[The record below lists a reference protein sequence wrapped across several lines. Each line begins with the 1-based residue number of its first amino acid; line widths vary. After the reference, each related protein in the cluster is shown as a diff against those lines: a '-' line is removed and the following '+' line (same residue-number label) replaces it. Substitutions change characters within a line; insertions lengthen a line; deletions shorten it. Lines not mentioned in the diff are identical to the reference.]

1 VRQTAEQLQGAL
13 WPERKGR
20 SIYWPCRNTA
30 LGADQFSIDPGDY
43 ACAEDTGEIVAVVHS
58 HPDATPD
65 PSEADLVGCEASGLE
80 WHIVGLPALVWR
92 SIRPSGY
99 RAPLVGRQFVHG
111 VLDCYAIIRDWYRQE
126 RGVELLDFERHD
138 DWWLR
143 GQDLYRQN
151 FRAAGFEPC
160 EELHPGAV
168 LLMQIQSPVPNHAAI
183 YLGDDFILHHL
194 HGRLS
199 SRDVFGG
206 MWRKHTVTTLRYVGA
221 GHA

>member
-1 VRQTAEQLQGAL
+1 MSWQQDAERHAQAEAPREACGLVVVV
-13 WPERKGR
+13 KGR

-126 RGVELLDFERHD
+126 RG
-138 DWWLR
+138 
-143 GQDLYRQN
+143 GGTMTGGC
-151 FRAAGFEPC
+151 AARISTARTSAQPASSPARSCTRVPC
-160 EELHPGAV
+160 C
-168 LLMQIQSPVPNHAAI
+168 
-183 YLGDDFILHHL
+183 
-194 HGRLS
+194 
-199 SRDVFGG
+199 
-206 MWRKHTVTTLRYVGA
+206 
-221 GHA
+221 